1 MEYKQLNPV
10 KAFSEVNGLQMYYEI
25 HGTGA
30 PLVLIHGGGST
41 IDTTFGR
48 IINKLSENHQVI
60 AVELQAHGRT
70 GDRGTP
76 LTFEQDADDVAAL
89 LKNLG
94 IPKAAVF
101 GFSNGGTTALQI
113 AIRHPEMVEKMI
125 VASAIFKKD
134 GAPEGLWDFIR
145 NGTLETMPQALKD
158 AFKAINPS
166 DDALRTMFSRDQ
178 ERMNTFQDI
187 PDQAIAGIKAKTLII
202 TGDQDVAK
210 ITHTVDM
217 HERIAGSQ
225 LMVIPGGHGD
235 YIGEITTLKAGDQS
249 YLAALEFIEK
259 FLLDRETTT

>member
-1 MEYKQLNPV
+1 
-10 KAFSEVNGLQMYYEI
+10 MYYEM

-48 IINKLSENHQVI
+48 IIGKLSENHQVI
-60 AVELQAHGRT
+60 AVELQAHGHT

-76 LTFEQDADDVAAL
+76 LSFEQDADDVATL
-89 LKNLG
+89 RKNLG
-94 IPKAAVF
+94 IAKAAIF

-113 AIRHPEMVEKMI
+113 VIRHPEMVRKLI
-125 VASAIFKKD
+125 VASAIFKKE
-134 GAPEGLWDFIR
+134 GAPEGLWAFIR
-145 NGTLETMPQALKD
+145 NGTLDTMPQALKD
-158 AFKAINPS
+158 AFKSIDPS
-166 DDALRTMFSRDQ
+166 DEALRTMFSRDQ

-187 PDQAIAGIKAKTLII
+187 ADEAIAGITAKTLII
-202 TGDQDVAK
+202 TGDQDVAS
-210 ITHTVDM
+210 IAHTVAM
-217 HERIAGSQ
+217 HELIAGSQ

-259 FLLDRETTT
+259 FLLDGESTT